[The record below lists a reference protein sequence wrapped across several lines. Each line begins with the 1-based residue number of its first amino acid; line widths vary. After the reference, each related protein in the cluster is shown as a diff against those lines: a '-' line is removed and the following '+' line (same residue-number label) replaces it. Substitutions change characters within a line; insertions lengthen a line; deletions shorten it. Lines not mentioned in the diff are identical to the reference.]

1 MNKREIFFPKQ
12 MSIYGANLTRNLKMG
27 KMSQEDSV
35 NTFTMEIFLH
45 GNFTVSLEGKKLTLM
60 ENICVYIYIFFFSLQ
75 RIEHSVCH
83 NEIHQELLPLA
94 SRLAFASA

>member
-1 MNKREIFFPKQ
+1 

-60 ENICVYIYIFFFSLQ
+60 ENICVYIYIFFFLAKN
-75 RIEHSVCH
+75 RTFSV
-83 NEIHQELLPLA
+83 
-94 SRLAFASA
+94 S